1 MAEPSKRKRK
11 RIVLTIEDKLKI
23 CETIRKGLSMT
34 SAAQQFNVGKSTVH
48 DITKNEVKLKQFVTE
63 IE

>member
-1 MAEPSKRKRK
+1 M
-11 RIVLTIEDKLKI
+11 LTIEDKLKI